1 MAARQRG
8 AFDAMSASL
17 RISALCRDCLTAF
30 VIVERPARCPGCA
43 SPRIVAHAEL
53 SDLAIAHIDC
63 DAFYASIEKR
73 DDPSLADR
81 PVLIG
86 GGRRGV
92 VAAACYVARV
102 YGVRSA
108 MPMFKALEAC
118 PHAVVISPNMGK
130 YRAVGLQVRSLMLA
144 VTPAVEP
151 LSIDE
156 AFLDLRQAPQRHGD
170 SPARALARLAL
181 RIHKEVGVTVS
192 IGLSYNKFLAKIASD
207 LDKPRGF
214 AVLGQGDARSFLAPR
229 SVGLLWGVGQAM
241 ESRLRR
247 DGVAT
252 IAQLQ
257 QIEEAQLVARYGS
270 IGARLYRF
278 ARGEDDRQVTPDS
291 EPRSISAETTFEAN
305 LTAPDALAARLL
317 PLCERV
323 AASLHRKKVAAWR
336 VTLKLKRSDFRQ
348 ITRSRHLS
356 APTQRA
362 DILYTAATAMLHRE
376 ANGTTAFRLI
386 GVGAADLTA
395 PDEADPPDLF
405 GTAALSPQQSGA
417 GSGSTKSS
425 LPSTEKS
432 P

>member
-1 MAARQRG
+1 MNAASPLSG
-8 AFDAMSASL
+8 
-17 RISALCRDCLTAF
+17 LCRDCLTTFEIAEK
-30 VIVERPARCPGCA
+30 IVRCPACS

-53 SDLAIAHIDC
+53 HDLAIAHIDC
-63 DAFYASIEKR
+63 DAFYAAIEKR
-73 DDPSLADR
+73 DDPRLADQ

-102 YGVRSA
+102 YGIRSA

-118 PHAVVISPNMGK
+118 PHAVVIPPNMAK
-130 YRAVGLQVRSLMLA
+130 YRAVGLQVRELMLA
-144 VTPAVEP
+144 VTSAVEP

-156 AFLDLRQAPQRHGD
+156 AFLDLRHARPRHGD

-181 RIHKEVGVTVS
+181 RIHKEIGVTVS

-214 AVLGQGDARSFLAPR
+214 AVLGRGEARSFLAPR
-229 SVGLLWGVGQAM
+229 PVGLLWGVGKAM

-247 DGVAT
+247 DGIAT

-257 QIEEAQLVARYGS
+257 QVEEAQLVARYGS
-270 IGARLYRF
+270 IGARLFRF
-278 ARGEDDRQVTPDS
+278 ARGDDDRQVTPDS
-291 EPRSISAETTFEAN
+291 EPRSISAETTFESD
-305 LTAPDALAARLL
+305 LTDPHALAARLR
-317 PLCERV
+317 PLCDRV
-323 AASLHRKKVAAWR
+323 AASLRRKEVAAWG

-348 ITRSRHLS
+348 ITRSLHLP

-362 DILYTAATAMLHRE
+362 DTLYTAAVTLLNRE
-376 ANGTTAFRLI
+376 ADGRSAFRLI
-386 GVGAADLTA
+386 GVGAADLTN
-395 PDEADPPDLF
+395 PDDADPPDLF
-405 GTAALSPQQSGA
+405 DAPVDTPAAIPQQAGA
-417 GSGSTKSS
+417 GSGSTMSS